1 MRVSALLVVLVGL
14 LGSVTTKRACSS
26 TASCDSS
33 CKAER
38 SQRHCKFCKC
48 RTCAMCSS
56 EAKPSARATKR
67 RSRSRSKST
76 TRPLQ
81 RLGRSRQW
89 TPEEETTV
97 SNNRSVAAVLLR
109 TMGYVPGPQIPL
121 EFGGPSSDFEVDPS
135 KFAALSRSEAA
146 AAGPKLMPLHL
157 QKAAAAH
164 GGPPASW
171 LYSPVAQLLP
181 KERARP
187 PTPQARK
194 TKKEQAQLRKQ
205 QKQQHASSTVAG
217 HATAM
222 LSSLRNLTLNW
233 RPGSLTRRAKPA
245 GSLFGSQPAAVDVT
259 GKVNLRALAS
269 PKWCG
274 AYSGKRDKCEQAYLG
289 RPDGMVNP
297 CTYSAEKS
305 KCAAGKKWVAGTGK
319 SATSEQSSDGHESS
333 SSRSKKKRKAA
344 KGQPAKS
351 TGRDR
356 PPKRGKE
363 AGKKGFRAKRTYT
376 PEHGTELSWAGV

>member
-1 MRVSALLVVLVGL
+1 
-14 LGSVTTKRACSS
+14 
-26 TASCDSS
+26 
-33 CKAER
+33 
-38 SQRHCKFCKC
+38 
-48 RTCAMCSS
+48 MCSS
-56 EAKPSARATKR
+56 EAKPSSRATKR
-67 RSRSRSKST
+67 RSKSRSKST

-89 TPEEETTV
+89 TPEEETAV

-121 EFGGPSSDFEVDPS
+121 EFGGPSGDFEVDPS
-135 KFAALSRSEAA
+135 KFATLSRAEAA
-146 AAGPKLMPLHL
+146 AAGPKLMPLHM

-205 QKQQHASSTVAG
+205 QQKQHGSSTVAG

-233 RPGSLTRRAKPA
+233 RPSKAI
-245 GSLFGSQPAAVDVT
+245 GSQARRTKRTGLLTGSQSAAVDVT
-259 GKVNLRALAS
+259 GKVNLRALAT

-274 AYSGKRDKCEQAYLG
+274 AYSGKRDKCEKAYLG

-297 CTYSAEKS
+297 CTYDAEKA
-305 KCAAGKKWVAGTGK
+305 KCAAGKKWAAGTGQGA
-319 SATSEQSSDGHESS
+319 ATEKGSDGHAPS
-333 SSRSKKKRKAA
+333 SSRSRKKRKTS
-344 KGQPAKS
+344 KGQQPKS

-356 PPKRGKE
+356 PPKRGAA
-363 AGKKGFRAKRTYT
+363 AGKKGFRPKRTYT
-376 PEHGTELSWAGV
+376 SEHGTELSWSGV

>member
-1 MRVSALLVVLVGL
+1 MRFSVVLVVLVGL
-14 LGSVTTKRACSS
+14 FGSVTAKRVCSS

-56 EAKPSARATKR
+56 EAKPSGRASKR
-67 RSRSRSKST
+67 RSKSRSKSA

-121 EFGGPSSDFEVDPS
+121 EFGGPSSDFEVDSS
-135 KFAALSRSEAA
+135 KFAALARSEAA

-157 QKAAAAH
+157 QKAAAAR

-205 QKQQHASSTVAG
+205 QHKQHGSSTVAG

-233 RPGSLTRRAKPA
+233 RPSKKT
-245 GSLFGSQPAAVDVT
+245 GSQTRTTSAQSAAMDVT

-274 AYSGKRDKCEQAYLG
+274 AYSSKRDRCEQAYLG

-297 CTYSAEKS
+297 CTYNADKS
-305 KCAAGKKWVAGTGK
+305 KCAAGKKWVVGTGK
-319 SATSEQSSDGHESS
+319 RTTAEKSSNGRAPP
-333 SSRSKKKRKAA
+333 SSRSKKKRKAS
-344 KGQPAKS
+344 KGKQPKS
-351 TGRDR
+351 TGRNR
-356 PPKRGKE
+356 PQKRGAA
-363 AGKKGFRAKRTYT
+363 AGRKGFRPKRTFT
-376 PEHGTELSWAGV
+376 SEHGTELSWSGV